1 MIRKTGKSTY
11 SLDAESLHILE
22 ALAKRWKV
30 SESEGLHRAIRIA
43 ATEGET
49 ASRTALAA
57 LDQLQS
63 SLRLRKVDLA
73 AWEQEVRSERCAA
86 VEFGFR
92 PFPKRGRIV
101 TNEVIDRLRGES
113 REGPTA

>member
-1 MIRKTGKSTY
+1 MIKKTGKSTY

-30 SESEGLHRAIRIA
+30 SESEGLHHAIRVA

-49 ASRTALAA
+49 ENKGV
-57 LDQLQS
+57 LDVLEQLQS

-73 AWEQEVRSERCAA
+73 AWEQEVRSERHVA
-86 VEFGFR
+86 
-92 PFPKRGRIV
+92 GR
-101 TNEVIDRLRGES
+101 S
-113 REGPTA
+113 PTSETP

>member
-1 MIRKTGKSTY
+1 MR
-11 SLDAESLHILE
+11 ILE
-22 ALAKRWKV
+22 ELAQHWKI
-30 SESEGLHRAIRIA
+30 SESEGLRRAIRIA
-43 ATEGET
+43 AMERET
-49 ASRTALAA
+49 DSGTTLDA

-63 SLRLRKVDLA
+63 SLRSRKVDLA
-73 AWEQEVRSERCAA
+73 AWEWEVRSERCAA

-101 TNEVIDRLRGES
+101 TNEVIDRLREES